1 MSKKEISLHDLSLK
15 INANL
20 AKGDKDFLISSIES
34 SNINSAHS
42 IVYIRNKKYLNSL
55 KESECSTCL
64 ISSDLLS
71 LASGYKNILVSD
83 NPYYSFALLTNLFA
97 DNSIDATLQR
107 KSELSN
113 HPLIGLGSQI
123 SEKVKFGK
131 NVSIGCNCVIEDGVL
146 IGDNSIIENN
156 VVIYRNSKIGN
167 NTFIS
172 SGVIIGS
179 EGFGFAKQDSRWV
192 KIFHL
197 GKVFIGNYVSIGA
210 NSCIDR
216 GTIEDTVISDNVI
229 IDNSVHIAHN
239 VFIGERTAIAA
250 KVGIA
255 GSSIIGADCQIGGMT
270 GIFGHLKITDNVI
283 LSPKSNVYRD
293 VKKPGRY
300 SSIFPLI
307 DHFNWKKVSIL
318 ISKLDKIKFF

>member
-1 MSKKEISLHDLSLK
+1 MKENKLLLQEVVSN
-15 INANL
+15 INAKL
-20 AKGDKDFLISSIES
+20 FKGDMNFYISSIES
-34 SNINSAHS
+34 SQNNFENTIL
-42 IVYIRNKKYLNSL
+42 YLRDKKYLKNIDKS
-55 KESECSTCL
+55 KSKTCL
-64 ISSDLLS
+64 VSIELIDFASNFDNIIVSENPS
-71 LASGYKNILVSD
+71 L
-83 NPYYSFALLTNLFA
+83 SFALLTKLFKKNEV
-97 DNSIDATLQR
+97 DLSLNKDFSNTLSIGT
-107 KSELSN
+107 
-113 HPLIGLGSQI
+113 GSQI
-123 SEKVKFGK
+123 SENVKFGK

-179 EGFGFAKQDSRWV
+179 EGFGFAKQGSKWV
-192 KIFHL
+192 QISHL
-197 GKVFIGNYVSIGA
+197 GKVVIGNDVSIGA

>member
-1 MSKKEISLHDLSLK
+1 MKENKLLLQEVVSN
-15 INANL
+15 INAKL
-20 AKGDKDFLISSIES
+20 FKGDMNFYISSIES
-34 SNINSAHS
+34 SQNNFENTIL
-42 IVYIRNKKYLNSL
+42 YLRDKKYLKNIDKS
-55 KESECSTCL
+55 KSKTCL
-64 ISSDLLS
+64 VSIELIDFASNFDNIIVSENPS
-71 LASGYKNILVSD
+71 L
-83 NPYYSFALLTNLFA
+83 SFALLTKLFKKNEV
-97 DNSIDATLQR
+97 DLSLNKDFSNTLSIGT
-107 KSELSN
+107 
-113 HPLIGLGSQI
+113 GSQI
-123 SEKVKFGK
+123 SENVKFGK
-131 NVSIGCNCVIEDGVL
+131 NVSIGCNCVIEGGVL

-179 EGFGFAKQDSRWV
+179 EGFGFAKQGSKWV
-192 KIFHL
+192 QISHL
-197 GKVFIGNYVSIGA
+197 GKVVIGNDVSIGA

-293 VKKPGRY
+293 VKKPGTY

-307 DHFNWKKVSIL
+307 DHFNWKKISIL

>member
-1 MSKKEISLHDLSLK
+1 MKENKLLLQEVVSN
-15 INANL
+15 INAKL
-20 AKGDKDFLISSIES
+20 FKGDMNFYISSIES
-34 SNINSAHS
+34 SQNNFENTIL
-42 IVYIRNKKYLNSL
+42 YLRDKKYLKNIDKS
-55 KESECSTCL
+55 KSKTCL
-64 ISSDLLS
+64 VSIELIDFASNFDNIIVSENPS
-71 LASGYKNILVSD
+71 L
-83 NPYYSFALLTNLFA
+83 SFALLTKLFKKNEV
-97 DNSIDATLQR
+97 DLSLNKDFSNTLSIGT
-107 KSELSN
+107 
-113 HPLIGLGSQI
+113 GSQI
-123 SEKVKFGK
+123 SENVKFGK

-179 EGFGFAKQDSRWV
+179 EGFGFAKQGSKWV
-192 KIFHL
+192 QISHL
-197 GKVFIGNYVSIGA
+197 GKVVIGNDVSIGA

-293 VKKPGRY
+293 VKKPGTY

-307 DHFNWKKVSIL
+307 DHFNWKKISIL